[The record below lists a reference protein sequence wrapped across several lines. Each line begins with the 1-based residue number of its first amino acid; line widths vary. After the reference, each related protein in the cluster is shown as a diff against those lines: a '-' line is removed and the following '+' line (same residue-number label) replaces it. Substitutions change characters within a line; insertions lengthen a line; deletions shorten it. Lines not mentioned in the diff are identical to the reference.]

1 LRSRRNL
8 VTEHPW
14 LSALAGLIAVQVA
27 SSGTLKGASLIGVAD
42 VLQLSIMLLMLLGT
56 TLNIRRSHGAARGFW
71 ALLSVSVA
79 MWAVDYGLWAYF
91 EVLRRVPMPTIHFGD
106 TLLVLHLIPMM
117 MGMALLPYRT
127 TKSRSPRPASLEY
140 SLIACWWTY
149 LYFQFAFVWEYLSY
163 EPETFHRNFNIL
175 YHAELVI
182 VIVGLFYLTR
192 KSQNG
197 WQELFQHYL
206 LAFLLYAPTTATIN
220 ILIQQHLYVSGGIAD
235 IPLTIALAY
244 MAWIAFHARKLNLT
258 PVVETGISD
267 SGIVIPE
274 WLAGIVAASIP
285 AIALFSYERLHDPNE
300 VRHFRV
306 VLGLAAMLLTSLLIF
321 SRQQIL
327 NRRLSVLLDDSKRA
341 YENLERLQTQVVQ
354 SEKLASI
361 GRLVAGAAHELNNP
375 LTAILG
381 YSELLSSDE
390 HVPEPQRGFAEKI
403 TQQARRT
410 KNLVS
415 NLLSFARQTPAQKR
429 LSDLNSLLTN
439 ACQLRMSKPS
449 SKISVVRDLEPG
461 LPLVMGDDN
470 HLLQVFVHVLNNAL
484 EAVEE
489 VGSGEIAI
497 HTQARGDWVV
507 VEISDSGNGIQ
518 DPARVFDPF
527 YTTKP
532 LGQGVGL
539 GLSACYGMI
548 QDHDGKIECFNLSPR
563 GAMFR
568 ISLRPAA
575 KIAYSE
581 ATTVS

>member
-1 LRSRRNL
+1 
-8 VTEHPW
+8 
-14 LSALAGLIAVQVA
+14 
-27 SSGTLKGASLIGVAD
+27 
-42 VLQLSIMLLMLLGT
+42 M
-56 TLNIRRSHGAARGFW
+56 
-71 ALLSVSVA
+71 
-79 MWAVDYGLWAYF
+79 
-91 EVLRRVPMPTIHFGD
+91 
-106 TLLVLHLIPMM
+106 
-117 MGMALLPYRT
+117 
-127 TKSRSPRPASLEY
+127 
-140 SLIACWWTY
+140 
-149 LYFQFAFVWEYLSY
+149 
-163 EPETFHRNFNIL
+163 
-175 YHAELVI
+175 I

-192 KSQNG
+192 KSQKG
-197 WQELFQHYL
+197 WQDIFQHYL
-206 LAFLLYAPTTATIN
+206 LAFLVYAPTTATIN
-220 ILIQQHLYVSGGIAD
+220 ILIQQHLYKSGGIAD
-235 IPLTIALAY
+235 VPLTIALAY
-244 MAWIAFHARKLNLT
+244 MAWIAFHARKLDLT
-258 PVVETGISD
+258 PAVHNEAESAV
-267 SGIVIPE
+267 IVPE
-274 WLAGIVAASIP
+274 WLAGLVAASIP
-285 AIALFSYERLHDPNE
+285 AVALFSYERLHDPNP

-306 VLGLAAMLLTSLLIF
+306 VLGLAAMLLMSVLIF

-341 YENLERLQTQVVQ
+341 YEDLERLQTQVVQ

-381 YSELLSSDE
+381 YSELLASDE
-390 HVPEPQRGFAEKI
+390 HVPEAQRGFAEKI

-415 NLLSFARQTPAQKR
+415 NLLSFARQKPAQKR
-429 LSDLNSLLTN
+429 LTDINSLLTN
-439 ACQLRMSKPS
+439 ACNLRVSRPS
-449 SKISVVRDLEPG
+449 NKISVVRDLEPG

-489 VGSGEIAI
+489 VGSGEVVI
-497 HTQARGDWVV
+497 HTQSRGDWVV
-507 VEISDSGNGIQ
+507 IEVSDSGNGIQ

-581 ATTVS
+581 ATTVM

>member
-1 LRSRRNL
+1 
-8 VTEHPW
+8 VTAHPW
-14 LSALAGLIAVQVA
+14 LSALVGLIAVQIV
-27 SSGTLKGASLIGVAD
+27 SSGMLKGASMVAVAD
-42 VLQLSIMLLMLLGT
+42 ILQLTIMLLMLVGT
-56 TLNIRRSHGAARGFW
+56 ALNIRRSQGFARGFW
-71 ALLSVSVA
+71 ALMTAGVG
-79 MWAVDYGLWAYF
+79 MWAVDYSLWAYY
-91 EVLRRVPMPTIHFGD
+91 EVIRGLPMPTIHFGD
-106 TLLVLHLIPMM
+106 ILLVLHLVPMM

-127 TKSRSPRPASLEY
+127 MKGRSPRPASIEF

-163 EPETFHRNFNIL
+163 EPQAFHRNFNIL
-175 YHAELVI
+175 YHSELVI
-182 VIVGLFYLTR
+182 VIVGLFYMTR
-192 KSQNG
+192 KSRNG

-220 ILIQQHLYVSGGIAD
+220 ILIQQHLYKSGGIAD

-244 MAWIAFHARKLNLT
+244 MAWIAFHARKLNLE
-258 PVVETGISD
+258 PAIESGISE
-267 SGIVIPE
+267 SGVIVPE

-285 AIALFSYERLHDPNE
+285 AVALFSYERLHDPNA

-306 VLGLAAMLLTSLLIF
+306 VLGLAAMLVMSLLIF

-341 YENLERLQTQVVQ
+341 YDDLERLQTQVVQ

-390 HVPEPQRGFAEKI
+390 HVPAAQRGFAEKI

-429 LSDLNSLLTN
+429 LTDVNSLLTN
-439 ACQLRMSKPS
+439 ACHLRVSKPS

-575 KIAYSE
+575 KLAYAE